1 MDVVNTI
8 CQSCYFYCGL
18 RVSRDSDRIVRI
30 EGLREH
36 PVNRGTICP
45 KGLAAQQLVT
55 DPNRLKSPLRR
66 VGPRGSGE
74 WEKVTWDEA
83 LDLLASKMSA
93 ARDEFGPEAVVYHR
107 GHAPGWVTTMN
118 YVSRFMNAFGSP
130 NVLTHAHLCF
140 APRAIAHTATYG
152 GVPEPDF
159 DRADCILLWGF
170 NPVYT
175 SLPNYAR
182 RIIEAKARGAKL
194 IVVDPRFTPTAAKAD
209 LWLRP
214 EPGTDLAL
222 AMGMVKILI
231 DEGLYHADFVREY
244 TVGFDQLAAHVEG
257 IDLREATAITR
268 IPMEEILQAARMIG
282 GGRPTVVKEGNGLDQ
297 HVNVVQTVRAVAILS
312 ALTGGINIEGGGIL
326 LPPLPFA
333 DVQLRGA
340 RGDDWEERSLSTHPL
355 YYRTGN
361 SLHDEE
367 MFSVLED
374 GDPHRVR
381 VLFVQGGS
389 LVAANSNTARTRRLL
404 GKVDFIAVHDLYETA
419 TAQIADLV
427 LPAASFLERDL
438 LLYYRYRPTARM
450 NMIALQQQVVP
461 PIGESRS
468 DLDLIFDLARRL
480 GLGDRFP
487 WATTEEAF
495 DWELE
500 PVGISLDYLRR
511 HPEGYQREYEPGELY
526 WTDGRTKFETAS
538 GKVELY
544 SRHLEAFGADPL
556 PQHESVP
563 ALLLSSGEYPLLCGT
578 GLKLGIH
585 THTEFRTLPW
595 IDEIEPAPFVE
606 VHPQKAADLRIHD
619 GDPVSVESAWGSVPA
634 VARLTEGVAEGAVM
648 LAYGYGQPYADR
660 SWRSSNDLTPDASVA
675 SDPIS
680 GATSNRRVPVRIVR
694 SNGTGES
701 RPRERRFLLESMDRC
716 VGCHTCE
723 VACQQE
729 HGEKRLRLVDVGP
742 ASDDEGTMRME
753 SIVLGTEK
761 CDLCTS
767 RAGRGLP
774 PACVVACPTRALI
787 VIDSQRALRL
797 LQAGGHQVCA
807 SRSMESMA
815 DRRPQEEQ
823 RVDSRE

>member
-18 RVSRDSDRIVRI
+18 RVSRDGERIVRI

-45 KGLAAQQLVT
+45 KGIAAQQLAT
-55 DPNRLKSPLRR
+55 DPKRLRNPLRR
-66 VGPRGSGE
+66 IGPRGSGE
-74 WEKVTWDEA
+74 WETVTWDEA
-83 LDLLASKMSA
+83 LDLLATKMSA
-93 ARDEFGPEAVVYHR
+93 ARDEFGPESVVYHR

-118 YVSRFMNAFGSP
+118 YVARFMNAFGSP

-140 APRAIAHTATYG
+140 APRAIAHSATYG

-159 DRADCILLWGF
+159 DRADCMVLWGF

-214 EPGTDLAL
+214 EPGTDLPL
-222 AMGMVKILI
+222 AMGIVKILI
-231 DEGLYHADFVREY
+231 DEDLYHEDFVREH
-244 TVGFDQLAAHVEG
+244 TVGFDQLAAHVEA
-257 IDLREATAITR
+257 IDLHEVAAITG
-268 IPMEEILQAARMIG
+268 IGMDKILQAAHTIG

-333 DVQLRGA
+333 DVQLRGK
-340 RGDDWEERSLSTHPL
+340 RGDDWEERSLSMHPL

-367 MFSVLED
+367 MFHVLEN

-381 VLFVQGGS
+381 VLFAQGGS

-404 GKVDFIAVHDLYETA
+404 DKVDFIAVHDLYETA
-419 TAQIADLV
+419 TAQIADLI

-438 LLYYRYRPTARM
+438 LLYYRYRPSARM

-468 DLDLIFDLARRL
+468 DLNLIFDLARRL
-480 GLGDRFP
+480 GMGDSFP
-487 WATTEEAF
+487 WATAEEAF
-495 DWELE
+495 NWELE
-500 PVGISLDYLRR
+500 PVGISLDYLRC
-511 HPEGYQREYEPGELY
+511 HPEGYQREYEPRELY
-526 WTDGRTKFETAS
+526 WTEGRTEFQTAS

-544 SRHLEAFGADPL
+544 SQHLEAFGADPL
-556 PQHESVP
+556 PPIESLP
-563 ALLLSSGEYPLLCGT
+563 LPLRSSGKYPLLCGT

-595 IDEIEPAPFVE
+595 IDEIEPSPFVE
-606 VHPQKAADLRIHD
+606 IHPQRAATLRIHD
-619 GDPVSVESAWGSVPA
+619 GDPVHVESAWGSVPA
-634 VARLTEGVAEGAVM
+634 VARLTEGVAEGEIM

-660 SWRSSNDLTPDASVA
+660 RWSSSNDLTPDGSVA
-675 SDPIS
+675 SDPIA

-694 SNGTGES
+694 SNGGSES
-701 RPRERRFLLESMDRC
+701 QPHEQRFLVENIDRC

-723 VACQQE
+723 VACLQE
-729 HGEKRLRLVDVGP
+729 HGEKRLRLADVGP

-753 SIVLGTEK
+753 SMVLGSER
-761 CDLCTS
+761 CDLCAS
-767 RAGRGLP
+767 RAVRGLP
-774 PACVVACPTRALI
+774 PACVEACPTRALI
-787 VIDSQRALRL
+787 SAYSQRALRL
-797 LQAGGHQVCA
+797 LQAGQHLCA
-807 SRSMESMA
+807 SHSIVGVA
-815 DRRPQEEQ
+815 DRRPQEEPG
-823 RVDSRE
+823 RVDTGE